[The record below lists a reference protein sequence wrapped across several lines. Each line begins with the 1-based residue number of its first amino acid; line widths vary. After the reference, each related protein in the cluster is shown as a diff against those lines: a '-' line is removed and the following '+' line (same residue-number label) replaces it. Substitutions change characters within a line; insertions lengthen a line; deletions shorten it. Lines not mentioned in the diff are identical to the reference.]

1 MKCVLRHDY
10 NLVFGVDVTL
20 GLTKAERLLYGESMM
35 THAMAFT
42 AVSLNVS
49 NLNLRTYVPP
59 SVSSQMSGE
68 DRLGRAVTHL
78 REHGVQT
85 E

>member
-49 NLNLRTYVPP
+49 NLNFRTYRRRPP
-59 SVSSQMSGE
+59 VTSQMSG
-68 DRLGRAVTHL
+68 
-78 REHGVQT
+78 Q
-85 E
+85 

>member
-1 MKCVLRHDY
+1 MKCVPRHDY

-49 NLNLRTYVPP
+49 NLNLRTSPP
-59 SVSSQMSGE
+59 
-68 DRLGRAVTHL
+68 TK
-78 REHGVQT
+78 
-85 E
+85 

>member
-49 NLNLRTYVPP
+49 KLNLRTYPPP
-59 SVSSQMSGE
+59 SVTSKM
-68 DRLGRAVTHL
+68 LG
-78 REHGVQT
+78 Q
-85 E
+85 

>member
-1 MKCVLRHDY
+1 MKYVLRHDY
-10 NLVFGVDVTL
+10 NLVFGMDVTL

-49 NLNLRTYVPP
+49 NLDLRTY
-59 SVSSQMSGE
+59 
-68 DRLGRAVTHL
+68 LL
-78 REHGVQT
+78 
-85 E
+85 

>member
-1 MKCVLRHDY
+1 MNYVPRHDY

-49 NLNLRTYVPP
+49 NLNLRMCPP
-59 SVSSQMSGE
+59 LTSQTSP
-68 DRLGRAVTHL
+68 RLVMKPTL
-78 REHGVQT
+78 
-85 E
+85 